1 MSKPVNLPATKKH
14 SVSVEHLPRNE
25 PLVIYPHDGA
35 VLVTLDA
42 RGPLR
47 QKKTVSCSKLAH
59 HPVVVLL
66 AWGRQ
71 VSVAPGGA
79 RVFESRRRWWHL
91 AGWFASRP
99 FIHWRPI
106 GGCDRI
112 GALRS

>member
-1 MSKPVNLPATKKH
+1 MSNPVNLPATKKH
-14 SVSVEHLPRNE
+14 SVSVGHLPCNE

-79 RVFESRRRWWHL
+79 RVFESRRRWWNL
-91 AGWFASRP
+91 AAWLDTPARL
-99 FIHWRPI
+99 HWVAVSP
-106 GGCDRI
+106 
-112 GALRS
+112 AKPE